1 MQPGEYKQI
10 EFDVGKSG
18 KTFLGQN
25 GFSLTTQNAYV
36 TRVQSFLSTNKI
48 LIGIKNTS
56 NSANETT
63 VRVQGLYQND

>member
-10 EFDVGKSG
+10 EFNVEKSE

-25 GFSLTTQNAYV
+25 GFSVTTENAYI

-48 LIGIKNTS
+48 IVGIKNTS
-56 NSANETT
+56 DSTNRTT
-63 VRVQGLYQND
+63 VRAQALYQNK